1 MKEIGLN
8 DLEMVSYDLA
18 LTIKNVY
25 DYSRVIEWLTK
36 CVAKRYRRGQLVLF
50 DHLAGC
56 STLKRVIGQ
65 AAKVVSQWSK
75 VTTADRRDV
84 ATYFAGVIISDAIN
98 EVRREEVVVK

>member
-18 LTIKNVY
+18 LTIQNVC

-36 CVAKRYRRGQLVLF
+36 CVAKRYRRGQLVDF
-50 DHLAGC
+50 SHLAGC

-65 AAKVVSQWSK
+65 AVKEYRGVK

-84 ATYFAGVIISDAIN
+84 ACYLASVIISDAIA
-98 EVRREEVVVK
+98 EVRREGVTK